1 MNRKLEYEE
10 LLQELD
16 KPVPKLERTL
26 ERAYAKK
33 KHRSRMIRPFVSVA
47 ATFVL
52 FVVLVNFCSPVAYAC
67 SKVPILCDLAKAV
80 TFSRSLSDA
89 VENEYVQNLDLT
101 RTDGDITVSVEYLIV
116 DRKQVNVF
124 FRLDSE
130 VYSNL
135 GVNVTVS
142 PIASAGYYKFSY
154 GLNDWNV
161 PNGDL
166 RSLTVDFE
174 KENVPDKM
182 LLKLKVYNLFPENT
196 ESEAVVKR
204 EESVDEAMFKK
215 QDKEEPEYLAQFKFL
230 LEFDPTYT
238 ETGKQFDINQTVE
251 LDGQKITLTE
261 IEVYPSQLRVNVSDT
276 DENTAWLTQ
285 LYFYIETENGMK
297 FDMISNGI
305 SIMES
310 TESPT
315 KTSFCADSS
324 YFYEAEQLK
333 IVITGAEFLNKDM
346 EKTYVNLKIGETGP
360 LPEGVTFHSATKEK
374 GGWLVSFEA
383 KRRKENESHQV
394 FMSKYYDAKGKEYQ
408 ISTMSYI
415 SGDKNAD
422 GEITSFI
429 VKMPLKG
436 YFKDEVWMSPEYSY
450 VWTAEEPVE
459 IMVDLK

>member
-16 KPVPKLERTL
+16 KPMPALEHTL

-33 KHRSRMIRPFVSVA
+33 KRRSRIVSSLASVA
-47 ATFVL
+47 ATFAL
-52 FVVLVNFCSPVAYAC
+52 FVLLVNFCAPVAYAC
-67 SKVPILCDLAKAV
+67 SKVPILCDLAEAV

-89 VENEYVQNLDLT
+89 VENEYVQHLDLT

-135 GVNVTVS
+135 GLDVDVS
-142 PIASAGYYKFSY
+142 PVRPVPDNYFKCSY

-166 RSLTVDFE
+166 QSLTVDFE
-174 KENVPDKM
+174 KENVPDKL
-182 LLKLKVYNLFPENT
+182 LLKLKVYELFKEHG
-196 ESEAVVKR
+196 
-204 EESVDEAMFKK
+204 M
-215 QDKEEPEYLAQFKFL
+215 EEPEYLAQFKL
-230 LEFDPTYT
+230 LLNFDPTFT
-238 ETGKQFDINQTVE
+238 ETGKQFDINRTVE

-261 IEVYPSQLRVNVSDT
+261 IEVYPSQLRVNVSD
-276 DENTAWLTQ
+276 DNENTAWLTQ

-297 FDMISNGI
+297 LDMISNGS

-310 TESPT
+310 TEYPT

-324 YFYEAEQLK
+324 YFYEAKQLK
-333 IVITGAEFLNKDM
+333 IVITGAEFLRKDM
-346 EKTYVNLKIGETGP
+346 EKTYVNLKTGETGP

-383 KRRKENESHQV
+383 KLRKENVFHQV
-394 FMSKYYDAKGKEYQ
+394 IRSKYYDAEGKEYK
-408 ISTMSYI
+408 INTKSST

-422 GEITSFI
+422 GEVTSFI

-436 YFKDEVWMSPEYSY
+436 YYKDEVWMSPAYSH

>member
-142 PIASAGYYKFSY
+142 PLLSLKERECDHKQILSAAI
-154 GLNDWNV
+154 
-161 PNGDL
+161 
-166 RSLTVDFE
+166 
-174 KENVPDKM
+174 
-182 LLKLKVYNLFPENT
+182 LLP
-196 ESEAVVKR
+196 
-204 EESVDEAMFKK
+204 
-215 QDKEEPEYLAQFKFL
+215 
-230 LEFDPTYT
+230 
-238 ETGKQFDINQTVE
+238 
-251 LDGQKITLTE
+251 
-261 IEVYPSQLRVNVSDT
+261 
-276 DENTAWLTQ
+276 
-285 LYFYIETENGMK
+285 
-297 FDMISNGI
+297 
-305 SIMES
+305 
-310 TESPT
+310 
-315 KTSFCADSS
+315 
-324 YFYEAEQLK
+324 
-333 IVITGAEFLNKDM
+333 
-346 EKTYVNLKIGETGP
+346 
-360 LPEGVTFHSATKEK
+360 
-374 GGWLVSFEA
+374 
-383 KRRKENESHQV
+383 
-394 FMSKYYDAKGKEYQ
+394 
-408 ISTMSYI
+408 
-415 SGDKNAD
+415 
-422 GEITSFI
+422 
-429 VKMPLKG
+429 
-436 YFKDEVWMSPEYSY
+436 
-450 VWTAEEPVE
+450 
-459 IMVDLK
+459 